1 MKKDWKVKKLGKICK
16 IELGKTP
23 SRGNKVFWD
32 IEKNSNNVWLS
43 IADLLNTNG
52 NIVSDSKEYVSDEGA
67 KISKIVKEGTLLVSF
82 KLTLGRLAFAGI
94 DLYTNEA
101 IAALCIENDMELS
114 KYFLYYSLKHFD
126 WDAATEGDVKIKGR
140 TLNKEKLKKI
150 DIQFPCLI
158 EQQRIVTI
166 LDEAF
171 DAIARAR
178 ENAEKNLQNAREL
191 FESYL
196 QNVFANPGD
205 GWEAKKWGELCDFV
219 RGPFGGSLKKSVFK
233 EKGYVV
239 YEQKHAIHDNFN
251 QLRYF
256 IDEYKFNEMIR
267 FEVKP
272 GDLIMSCS
280 GTLGRVAIVPV
291 GIPRGIINQALLKL
305 TPKKGVSAHFLKH
318 WLRSKI
324 FQDIIYKYS
333 GGAAIANVPSAKI
346 LKHIKIPFPKIEEQ
360 NLIVNKIEI
369 VLYEVKKLEVIYKQ
383 KLADIEELKK
393 SILQKAFNGEL

>member
-1 MKKDWKVKKLGKICK
+1 MKKGWKVKKLGEVCEKITD
-16 IELGKTP
+16 GTHSTP
-23 SRGNKVFWD
+23 TYLAEGIPFLSVKNLTSGFIDFSDTRFISVEEHKFLTKRCRPEKED
-32 IEKNSNNVWLS
+32 I
-43 IADLLNTNG
+43 
-52 NIVSDSKEYVSDEGA
+52 
-67 KISKIVKEGTLLVSF
+67 
-82 KLTLGRLAFAGI
+82 
-94 DLYTNEA
+94 LYTKVGTTG
-101 IAALCIENDMELS
+101 IAKVVDVNREFSIFVSVALLKIKHDIVFNNYLE
-114 KYFLYYSLKHFD
+114 YFLNSPFAREQAKKRTRGMANKNLVIMDIKEIIIYYPKS
-126 WDAATEGDVKIKGR
+126 I
-140 TLNKEKLKKI
+140 
-150 DIQFPCLI
+150 P
-158 EQQRIVTI
+158 EQQRIVAI

-171 DAIARAR
+171 DSIAKAK

-196 QNVFANPGD
+196 NGLFLNSNEN
-205 GWEAKKWGELCDFV
+205 WEMKKWGELCDFV

-239 YEQKHAIHDNFN
+239 YEQKHAIHDHFN

-256 IDEYKFNEMIR
+256 IDEDKFNEMIR

-280 GTLGRVAIVPV
+280 GVTLGRVAIVPD

-324 FQDIIYKYS
+324 FQDIIFKYS
-333 GGAAIANVPSAKI
+333 GGAAIPNVPSAKI
-346 LKHIKIPFPKIEEQ
+346 LKDIKIPFPKIEEQ
-360 NLIVNKIEI
+360 NIIVNEIEI
-369 VLYEVKKLEVIYKQ
+369 VSTETKKLEAIYSQ
-383 KLADIEELKK
+383 KLNDLEELKK